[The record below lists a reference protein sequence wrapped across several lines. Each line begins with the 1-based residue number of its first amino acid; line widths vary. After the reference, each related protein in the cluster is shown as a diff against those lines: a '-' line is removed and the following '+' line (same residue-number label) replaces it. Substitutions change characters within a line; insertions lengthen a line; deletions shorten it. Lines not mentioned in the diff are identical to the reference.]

1 MGPPKTQCAQDHFRR
16 HGRLRHLVG
25 LHRAV
30 LGGGGL
36 RRDRGKPVLKER
48 KIMVGAASE
57 GRRRRGREVGCARFE
72 LGDAELGR
80 RHHGSWAVMRL
91 PTFGMNCT
99 LRV

>member
-1 MGPPKTQCAQDHFRR
+1 
-16 HGRLRHLVG
+16 
-25 LHRAV
+25 
-30 LGGGGL
+30 
-36 RRDRGKPVLKER
+36 
-48 KIMVGAASE
+48 
-57 GRRRRGREVGCARFE
+57 VGCARFE